1 MDYILIVLFLTIIIF
16 IFILY
21 KENNIYKK
29 TKKRI
34 ESLEE
39 KKEKL
44 SLEIEENNNK
54 IKKLDELNSII
65 TEKRFLLNTL
75 TTQIYEKENFNAS
88 LEKIKEEEI
97 ESYID
102 NEKEKRLLILD
113 KEIEEWSKS
122 AQEVASMRF
131 REIENNYQKKIDK
144 ENEMLDFL
152 KAEVEDF
159 KNKRKVINEEILRER
174 KRKEQEDFFCLQIDE
189 NSKHDI
195 EIINSIRSQ
204 LYKFETLNKLLYD
217 NYISKAAK
225 ELTKRVLNGENP
237 SGIYKVTNVNTG
249 EVYIGKS
256 TVVRDRWM
264 NHIKSAYGLEG
275 VADSQFQRSLK
286 AYGVE
291 NFTWELLEKCPKE
304 ALNDAEKYWINFY
317 DSKKYGLNE
326 REG

>member
-113 KEIEEWSKS
+113 KEIE
-122 AQEVASMRF
+122 
-131 REIENNYQKKIDK
+131 
-144 ENEMLDFL
+144 
-152 KAEVEDF
+152 
-159 KNKRKVINEEILRER
+159 
-174 KRKEQEDFFCLQIDE
+174 
-189 NSKHDI
+189 
-195 EIINSIRSQ
+195 
-204 LYKFETLNKLLYD
+204 
-217 NYISKAAK
+217 
-225 ELTKRVLNGENP
+225 
-237 SGIYKVTNVNTG
+237 
-249 EVYIGKS
+249 
-256 TVVRDRWM
+256 
-264 NHIKSAYGLEG
+264 
-275 VADSQFQRSLK
+275 
-286 AYGVE
+286 
-291 NFTWELLEKCPKE
+291 
-304 ALNDAEKYWINFY
+304 
-317 DSKKYGLNE
+317 
-326 REG
+326 